1 MKREVKFSLVFR
13 DMWQSAGKYQPRV
26 DQLVKV
32 APAIIKMGCFDRVE
46 TNGGGFEQVNL
57 LYGENPNK
65 SVRQWTKPFHEAGI
79 QTHMLDRALN
89 GLRMSPCPKDLRK
102 LFYKVKKAQGTD
114 ITRIFCGLNDPRN
127 VIPSIQYAKE
137 AGMIA
142 QASLCITHSP
152 IHTVEYYVNLAKTFI
167 EAGADE
173 ICLKDMAGIGRPV
186 SLGKIVEGIKAYKK
200 DIVIQYH
207 SHAGPGFC
215 MASIL
220 EVAKAGCDYID
231 TSMSPLAWGTGH
243 ADIIAVQ
250 EMLKDAGFQVKEI
263 NMEAYMETRT
273 LIQEMYDDF
282 LGYYIPK
289 LNHINNSLLVKP
301 GLPGGMMGSLM
312 TDLEDNLK
320 SLNKWKVKNGQ
331 PELTTDQLL
340 VKLFDEVA
348 YVWPKVGYP
357 CLVTPFSQYV
367 KNLALMNVIQMEK
380 GKARW
385 SMIADNIWDMILGK
399 SGRLPGEVAPELVEM
414 AKEQGRVFETEDPQ
428 SYYPDDL
435 DTYRQKMQ
443 EKGWE
448 LGEDDEELFEYS
460 MHPSQY
466 EAYKSGK
473 AKADFEADL
482 AERKAKANGA
492 GAAELPKSIKVS
504 VNGQTYEVNIAYGNE
519 APAATTASTASAAP
533 VAAGEGEDILA
544 PLEGKFYRV
553 KDSQETPKQIGEEVK
568 AGDVIGYIEAMIS
581 YNAIRADFDGV
592 LTAILVNSGD
602 AVEED
607 DPIIK
612 IARR

>member
-1 MKREVKFSLVFR
+1 MAREIKFSLVFR

-57 LYGENPNK
+57 LYGENPNNA
-65 SVRQWTKPFHEAGI
+65 VRQWTKPFHEAGI

-89 GLRMSPCPKDLRK
+89 GLRMSPCSKDLRK
-102 LFYKVKKAQGTD
+102 LFYRVKHAQGTD

-142 QASLCITHSP
+142 QASLCITYSP
-152 IHTVEYYVNLAKTFI
+152 IHTVEYYVNLAKQFI

-186 SLGKIVEGIKAYKK
+186 SLGKIVEGIKAIKK

-207 SHAGPGFC
+207 SHAGPGFN

-220 EVAKAGCDYID
+220 EVANAGCDIID
-231 TSMSPLAWGTGH
+231 TGMAPLSWGTGH

-250 EMLKDAGFQVKEI
+250 EMLKDAGFKVKEI
-263 NMEAYMETRT
+263 NMEAYMEVRT
-273 LIQEMYDDF
+273 MVQEMCDDF

-289 LNHINNSLLVKP
+289 LNHLNNSLLVKP

-320 SLNKWKVKNGQ
+320 SLNKWKVKNNQ
-331 PELTTDQLL
+331 PELTTDQIL

-367 KNLALMNVIQMEK
+367 KNLALMNVMQMEK
-380 GKARW
+380 GKERW

-399 SGRLPGEVAPELVEM
+399 SGQLPGPVAPELVAM
-414 AKEQGRVFETEDPQ
+414 AKEQGREFETNDPQ
-428 SYYPDDL
+428 SYYPDNL
-435 DTYRQKMQ
+435 DEFRAKMQ

-448 LGEDDEELFEYS
+448 LGQDDEELFEYA
-460 MHPSQY
+460 MHPQQY

-473 AKADFEADL
+473 AKADFEEDL
-482 AERKAKANGA
+482 AKRKAEANKGGDMKFPQTVTVEVNGQKYAVTIGANDGAAAPAA
-492 GAAELPKSIKVS
+492 GAA
-504 VNGQTYEVNIAYGNE
+504 A
-519 APAATTASTASAAP
+519 APA
-533 VAAGEGEDILA
+533 AAGEGDPLLA
-544 PLEGKFYRV
+544 PIEGKFYL
-553 KDSQETPKQIGEEVK
+553 VK
-568 AGDVIGYIEAMIS
+568 ASGEAAVKVGDAVKKGQTVCYIEAMKTF
-581 YNAIRADFDGV
+581 NAIAAEKDGV
-592 LTAILVNSGD
+592 VTEICYKSGD
-602 AVEED
+602 SISED
-607 DPIIK
+607 DVLMKIK
-612 IARR
+612 